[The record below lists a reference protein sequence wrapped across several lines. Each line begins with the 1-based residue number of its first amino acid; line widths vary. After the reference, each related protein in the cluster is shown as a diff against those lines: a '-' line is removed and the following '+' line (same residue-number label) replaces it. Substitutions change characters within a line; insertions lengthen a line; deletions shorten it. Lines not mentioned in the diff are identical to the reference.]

1 MNVYSNGVGTILFSL
16 RRDHYSAAIQ
26 FNFLEPII
34 WPSLKYAMGLQE
46 ALDMKIKDLEAYGDS
61 ILIIE

>member
-1 MNVYSNGVGTILFSL
+1 M
-16 RRDHYSAAIQ
+16 
-26 FNFLEPII
+26 
-34 WPSLKYAMGLQE
+34 KYAMGLQE